1 MPADREFDKHATSDE
16 VLEGVDL
23 AGRHFVISGA
33 TSGLGE
39 ESARTLA
46 AHGADVTMLA
56 RDEAKLAGALARVR
70 AAAGR
75 GDIEGE
81 IVDLAS
87 LASIR
92 ECAANLVDRRPID
105 VLINNAGVMAPPLT
119 RTADGFELQF
129 GTNHLGHFLLTLLLV
144 PALRQGEAP
153 RVVTLSSAGHG
164 LSDVDLEDPNY
175 EAQEYD
181 PWIAYGRS
189 KTANAHFAYE
199 LAKRFDGVL
208 SFSVHPG
215 AIQTDLM
222 RHMPEEVVAAARE
235 RVKDR
240 AKTIPQG
247 AATQIYTATAP
258 GIESLNGTYFANC
271 APGRPGEPTEF
282 GGIKDYLY
290 DDETTSALWEL
301 SERLVGERLA

>member
-1 MPADREFDKHATSDE
+1 MSADREFDKHATSDD

-23 AGRHFVISGA
+23 SGRHFVISGA

-39 ESARTLA
+39 ESARAVA

-56 RDEAKLAGALARVR
+56 RDEAKLADALARVGG
-70 AAAGR
+70 AG
-75 GDIEGE
+75 GGGEIEGG

-92 ECAANLVDRRPID
+92 EGSAGLADGRPID

-144 PALRQGEAP
+144 PALRRGEAP

-175 EAQEYD
+175 ESQEYD

-199 LAKRFDGVL
+199 LAKRLDGVL

-215 AIQTDLM
+215 AIETDLM
-222 RHMPEEVVAAARE
+222 RHLPEEVVAAGLE

-247 AATQIYTATAP
+247 AATQIYAATAP
-258 GIESLNGTYFANC
+258 ALESLNGVYFANC
-271 APGRPGEPTEF
+271 APGKPGEPTEF

-290 DDETTSALWEL
+290 NAETTSALWEL
-301 SERLVGERLA
+301 SERLVGESLP